1 MNGGKVSGKL
11 SKNENRLLPHKT
23 SESQKKNNLPLFLD
37 RVLIQGRPELGPP
50 GELRVV
56 AVRT

>member
-23 SESQKKNNLPLFLD
+23 RKLQAKNNHPLFLD
-37 RVLIQGRPELGPP
+37 RVLIQARPELGPP